1 MGLELTSVVK
11 HMELVARL
19 LEGGAE
25 HGPCAGTADIPTV
38 SQSPPPQTAQL
49 LWWTAGIGR
58 RSGTPS
64 PRHF

>member
-38 SQSPPPQTAQL
+38 SQSPPLQTAQL
-49 LWWTAGIGR
+49 LW
-58 RSGTPS
+58 
-64 PRHF
+64 